1 METPGATLKKVNN
14 KTLKTILSG
23 HVGFPVVLL
32 VGNGDAFAT
41 QKEVG
46 RRCRVAA
53 AEQVP

>member
-32 VGNGDAFAT
+32 VGNGD
-41 QKEVG
+41 EVG